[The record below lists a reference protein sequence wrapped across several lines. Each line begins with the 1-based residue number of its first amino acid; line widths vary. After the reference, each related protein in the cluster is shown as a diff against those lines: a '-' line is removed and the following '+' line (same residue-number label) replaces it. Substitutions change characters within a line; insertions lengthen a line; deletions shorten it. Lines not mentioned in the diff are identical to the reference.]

1 MNLEML
7 KMIFLNTAAAV
18 VPFILGGLVLI
29 AAVSFSPLGRL
40 WIGYL
45 RQRKRDSEALEAM
58 VEEIAAL
65 RGVLGEVVERLDATE
80 RRLAL
85 GALPMPP
92 ASHASIPTTEI
103 RTPT

>member
-1 MNLEML
+1 MNLDML

-18 VPFILGGLVLI
+18 IPFILGGLVLI

-58 VEEIAAL
+58 LEETAAL

-85 GALPMPP
+85 GALPLPP
-92 ASHASIPTTEI
+92 RNQADLSTTEI

>member
-1 MNLEML
+1 MNLDLL
-7 KMIFLNTAAAV
+7 KMVFLNTAAAV

-29 AAVSFSPLGRL
+29 AAVSYSPLGRL

-58 VEEIAAL
+58 LEETAAL

-85 GALPMPP
+85 GALPTPP
-92 ASHASIPTTEI
+92 HNRADIATTEI

>member
-1 MNLEML
+1 MNPDVLTMV
-7 KMIFLNTAAAV
+7 FLNTAVAV

-29 AAVSFSPLGRL
+29 AAVSYSPLGRL

-58 VEEIAAL
+58 LDETAAL
-65 RGVLGEVVERLDATE
+65 RSVLGEVVERLDATE

-85 GALPMPP
+85 GALPGPP
-92 ASHASIPTTEI
+92 RQQADIATTEI

>member
-1 MNLEML
+1 MNLDML
-7 KMIFLNTAAAV
+7 RMIFLNTAAAV

-29 AAVSFSPLGRL
+29 AAVSYSPLGRL

-58 VEEIAAL
+58 LDETVAL

-92 ASHASIPTTEI
+92 QSQADLPTTEI

>member
-1 MNLEML
+1 MNLDML

-18 VPFILGGLVLI
+18 VPFLLGGLVLI
-29 AAVSFSPLGRL
+29 AAVSYSPLGRL

-58 VEEIAAL
+58 LEETAAL

-92 ASHASIPTTEI
+92 RHQADIPTTEI

>member
-1 MNLEML
+1 MNLDLL
-7 KMIFLNTAAAV
+7 KMVFLNTAAAV
-18 VPFILGGLVLI
+18 VPFLLGGLVLI
-29 AAVSFSPLGRL
+29 AAVSYSPLGRL

-58 VEEIAAL
+58 LEETAEL

-92 ASHASIPTTEI
+92 RNQADIATTEI

>member
-1 MNLEML
+1 MDLDLL

-18 VPFILGGLVLI
+18 IPFLLGGLVLI
-29 AAVSFSPLGRL
+29 AAVSYSPLGRL

-58 VEEIAAL
+58 LEETAGL
-65 RGVLGEVVERLDATE
+65 RTVLGEVVERLDATE

-85 GALPMPP
+85 GALPLPP
-92 ASHASIPTTEI
+92 RNHSDVPTEI

>member
-1 MNLEML
+1 MNLDML

-45 RQRKRDSEALEAM
+45 RQRNRDSEALEAM
-58 VEEIAAL
+58 LQETAAL

-85 GALPMPP
+85 GALPVPP
-92 ASHASIPTTEI
+92 RVQEDLPTTEI

>member
-1 MNLEML
+1 MNLDLL

-18 VPFILGGLVLI
+18 IPFLLGGLVLI
-29 AAVSFSPLGRL
+29 AAVSYSPLGRL

-45 RQRKRDSEALEAM
+45 RQRKRDSESLEAM
-58 VEEIAAL
+58 LEETAAL

-85 GALPMPP
+85 GALPVPP
-92 ASHASIPTTEI
+92 PSQANIATTEI

>member
-1 MNLEML
+1 MNLDLL

-18 VPFILGGLVLI
+18 IPFLLGGLVLI
-29 AAVSFSPLGRL
+29 AAVSYSPLGRL

-58 VEEIAAL
+58 LEETAGL
-65 RGVLGEVVERLDATE
+65 RAVLGEVVERLDATE

-85 GALPMPP
+85 GALPSPTRNQ
-92 ASHASIPTTEI
+92 AELPTTEI